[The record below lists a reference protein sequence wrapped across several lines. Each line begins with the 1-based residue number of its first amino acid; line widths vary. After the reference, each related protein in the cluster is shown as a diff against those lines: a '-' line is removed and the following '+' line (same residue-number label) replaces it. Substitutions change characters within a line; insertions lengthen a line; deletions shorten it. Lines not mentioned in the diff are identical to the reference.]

1 MVLLFLRSLALL
13 LLNISLALSATPP
26 PRDTQI
32 SRVRLPINTPG
43 AGLGSPPTKVHTTN
57 HTLSDS
63 RAIAC
68 FRQRPKHEER
78 LWWIREMD
86 CYSSMARGLLLGD
99 DVMEAKVWTE
109 PRRPYSWNSGT
120 CMIILDQK
128 DDGAPPG
135 IQEAEVAHV
144 AALITRF
151 CVAEKVLGEPLGGQ
165 TFVGDGDEYTLT
177 VWGRDWGGGLRVAEG

>member
-1 MVLLFLRSLALL
+1 MALLFLRSLTLL

-26 PRDTQI
+26 PPDTQI

-43 AGLGSPPTKVHTTN
+43 VGLASPPIEVHTTN
-57 HTLSDS
+57 HTLSDG

-99 DVMEAKVWTE
+99 DVMQPKDWTE
-109 PRRPYSWNSGT
+109 PGRPYSWNSGT

-128 DDGAPPG
+128 DADAAPG

-144 AALITRF
+144 AAVITRI
-151 CVAEKVLGEPLGGQ
+151 CVTKKALGEPLGGQ
-165 TFVGDGDEYTLT
+165 TLVGIRDAYTLT
-177 VWGRDWGGGLRVAEG
+177 VWGRDWGGA